1 MLRWLLKTLW
11 LQKASLVASAAGV
24 AGAFVL
30 VVILHAVFA
39 GESRQMVAYV
49 RHAAADVWV
58 MQRGVVNMHMASSFV
73 WAWKAKRIA
82 ELPGVRAATP
92 ILYSG
97 TVIRIAGRTMIAY
110 AVGLE
115 PGARR
120 AGPWAM
126 AAGKAMPGRGEIV
139 LPRVFA
145 EMTGIG
151 LGARVALTDK
161 TLAVVGLS
169 EGTYSMAN
177 PVVFVAAS
185 DLEDLMQARGTV
197 SYILVDAQPGQDPAA
212 LAARI
217 EREVD
222 KVSAL
227 PQARFTRNDI
237 QLAMQMGAEIIAFMT
252 IIGSALAAVIIAFS
266 AYSQV
271 ARRRREL
278 AIAKALGVR
287 NREIYAAVAA
297 QTALITVLGLVL
309 ALLAAW
315 ALFPL
320 LSALV
325 PQITLVLTAGALWR
339 ATAVALIVA
348 VVSAWVP
355 ARYVARVDP
364 LTAFKG

>member
-11 LQKASLVASAAGV
+11 LQKASLAASAAGV

-39 GESRQMVAYV
+39 GEARQMVAYV

-58 MQRGVVNMHMASSFV
+58 MQRGVLNMHMANSFV

-82 ELPGVRAATP
+82 KLPGVRGATP
-92 ILYSG
+92 ILYAG
-97 TVIRIAGRTMIAY
+97 TVIRIGGRSLVAY

-126 AAGKAMPGRGEIV
+126 AAGKAMPGPGEIV

-145 EMTGIG
+145 EMTGTG
-151 LGARVALTDK
+151 LGAQVELIDQRLE
-161 TLAVVGLS
+161 VVGLS

-185 DLEDLMQARGTV
+185 DLADLMQAEGTV
-197 SYILVDAQPGQDPAA
+197 SYILVDAEPGQDAAA

-227 PQARFTRNDI
+227 PQARFMRNDV
-237 QLAMQMGAEIIAFMT
+237 QLGMQMGAEVIAFMT
-252 IIGSALAAVIIAFS
+252 VIGSGLAAVIIAFT

-287 NREIYAAVAA
+287 DREIYAAVAV
-297 QTALITVLGLVL
+297 QTAIITGLGLVL
-309 ALLAAW
+309 ALLAAGV
-315 ALFPL
+315 LFPL

-325 PQITLVLTAGALWR
+325 PQITLVLTAEALWR
-339 ATAVALIVA
+339 AAVVAFIVA
-348 VVSAWVP
+348 VISAWFP
-355 ARYVARVDP
+355 ARFVARVDP

>member
-30 VVILHAVFA
+30 VVILQAVFA
-39 GESRQMVAYV
+39 GEARQMVAYA
-49 RHAAADVWV
+49 RHAPADVWV
-58 MQRGVVNMHMASSFV
+58 MQRGVLNMHMANSFV

-82 ELPGVRAATP
+82 ALPGVRAATP

-97 TVIRIAGRTMIAY
+97 VLVRMRGRTMLAY

-115 PGARR
+115 PGAHR

-126 AAGKAMPGRGEIV
+126 AAGKAMPGPGEIV

-145 EMTGIG
+145 AMTGIG
-151 LGARVALTDK
+151 LGAQVGLTDK
-161 TLAVVGLS
+161 RLEVVGLS

-185 DLEDLMQARGTV
+185 DLADLMQAAGTV
-197 SYILVDAQPGQDPAA
+197 SYILVEAEPGQDAAA

-217 EREVD
+217 EREVQ
-222 KVSAL
+222 KVTAL
-227 PQARFTRNDI
+227 PKERFTRNDV
-237 QLAMQMGAEIIAFMT
+237 QLGMQMGAEIIAFMT
-252 IIGSALAAVIIAFS
+252 LIGSGLAAVIIAFT

-287 NREIYAAVAA
+287 NREIYAAVGV
-297 QTALITVLGLVL
+297 QTALITGLGLLL

-315 ALFPL
+315 GLFPL

-325 PQITLVLTAGALWR
+325 PQITLELTAGALGR
-339 ATAVALIVA
+339 AAAVALVVA
-348 VVSAWVP
+348 AISAWIP